1 MRDAQMPGE
10 NITVYD
16 QLPVFGGSMD
26 AAGSAAGGYVSRS
39 ERELEPYMEC
49 LWDLCSKIP
58 SLDDPTRT
66 VLDETVDVNREL
78 PIHSECRAIQNC
90 GHIWEGV
97 LHTKRNEYDS
107 ISKPGTGGC
116 ITVKDSGWEMILML
130 YDRDYFPNQRAN
142 NEDCLWGDGP
152 FGERCGDYIKKPMAE
167 CTGEEILTEILYHF
181 NLLDMKD
188 EVLFHAY
195 VSTCM
200 MPYITSQFMPRT
212 CTDRPKVVPDSC
224 TNLGFIGQF
233 VEVPGDV
240 VFTVETAVRTP
251 LEAVY
256 QLTGL
261 DKEIIEMN
269 PAQYDMRYFK
279 QQIMKFNAIKG
290 DFTSKDLPKINPLK
304 MKEIEKELLYKIN
317 HIPPYYIM
325 YTRAGTKAWL

>member
-1 MRDAQMPGE
+1 MIASIPRKPEGIENRKAYIVGGIAGLAAAAFLVDDAGMPGK
-10 NITVYD
+10 NITIYEKRQDV
-16 QLPVFGGSMD
+16 GGCCGIIGNEG
-26 AAGSAAGGYVSRS
+26 AYVCPG
-39 ERELEPYMEC
+39 ELEPHMEC

-90 GHIWEGV
+90 DHIWEGI

-116 ITVKDSGWEMILML
+116 ITVKDSGWEMSLML

-142 NEDCLWGDGP
+142 NEDCLWGDGL
-152 FGERCGDYIKKPMAE
+152 FGERCGNYIKKPMAE

-212 CTDRPKVVPDSC
+212 CTDRPKVVPDGC

-240 VFTVETAVRTP
+240 VFTWRP
-251 LEAVY
+251 LSVLPWRPCISS
-256 QLTGL
+256 QDLT
-261 DKEIIEMN
+261 
-269 PAQYDMRYFK
+269 RR
-279 QQIMKFNAIKG
+279 
-290 DFTSKDLPKINPLK
+290 SS
-304 MKEIEKELLYKIN
+304 
-317 HIPPYYIM
+317 
-325 YTRAGTKAWL
+325 R

>member
-16 QLPVFGGSMD
+16 QLPVFGGSMN
-26 AAGSAAGGYVSRS
+26 AAGSAAGGYVSRG

-49 LWDLCSKIP
+49 LWYLCSKIP

-90 GHIWEGV
+90 GHIWEGI

-116 ITVKDSGWEMILML
+116 ITVKDSGWEMSLML

-142 NEDCLWGDGP
+142 NEDCLWGDGL
-152 FGERCGDYIKKPMAE
+152 FGERCGNYIKKPMAE
-167 CTGEEILTEILYHF
+167 CTGEEILTGILYHF

-200 MPYITSQFMPRT
+200 MPYITSQFMPVPAPTVPRWCRMAAPTWRSSASSWKFRATWYSPWRPPSVLPWRPCISSQDLTRRSSRWIRRSMT
-212 CTDRPKVVPDSC
+212 C
-224 TNLGFIGQF
+224 
-233 VEVPGDV
+233 
-240 VFTVETAVRTP
+240 A
-251 LEAVY
+251 
-256 QLTGL
+256 
-261 DKEIIEMN
+261 
-269 PAQYDMRYFK
+269 
-279 QQIMKFNAIKG
+279 
-290 DFTSKDLPKINPLK
+290 TSSS
-304 MKEIEKELLYKIN
+304 
-317 HIPPYYIM
+317 
-325 YTRAGTKAWL
+325 RS